1 MYTLYKGGRTQRQT
15 VNNGG
20 WGNMKYYSQ
29 PPSPSLDLPCA
40 PPSWICVSDLSRK
53 SSNYTKTSYLCE
65 DDPGSSLERT
75 LGHSQ
80 PPTVPGFPP
89 ATVTVDVKH

>member
-53 SSNYTKTSYLCE
+53 SSNYTKLVTFVRMTQE
-65 DDPGSSLERT
+65 VVWN
-75 LGHSQ
+75 GHSVIHSLQ
-80 PPTVPGFPP
+80 QCQ
-89 ATVTVDVKH
+89 DSLLQQSQWM